1 MMVFP
6 LPLSSLGLLSI
17 LTYRYCFL
25 EHFPKHSG
33 PPPSAGVASRRFP
46 AQPPPLCRCCL
57 FLLPALLFIPAL
69 IGVRLMTT
77 ERRKRLDG
85 ARSPEGTPVLGGD
98 RLRQRLIRDDPT
110 HRLLFFLLA
119 CLAYSLVLLATF
131 TFCNDHLVH
140 DPAAFLFS
148 MSRDRHSH
156 FFHEHSFSL
165 SCSLSPLWYWTSE
178 TFPSPSPLHLRCAQS
193 QFTPRVEWVYLW
205 SREGH
210 LGTSCWLG
218 SRLDV

>member
-131 TFCNDHLVH
+131 TFCNDPLSTIRR
-140 DPAAFLFS
+140 LFS
-148 MSRDRHSH
+148 SRCRETVILIFFTSIHSH
-156 FFHEHSFSL
+156 YHVLFPRFGIGRPRHF
-165 SCSLSPLWYWTSE
+165 PL
-178 TFPSPSPLHLRCAQS
+178 PLHFIFAALSRSSPPEWNGFICGQEKGIWG
-193 QFTPRVEWVYLW
+193 RVV
-205 SREGH
+205 G
-210 LGTSCWLG
+210 
-218 SRLDV
+218 